1 MSGVG
6 IRAKAKSVPV
16 VGLCGSLGRGA
27 MDIFDFG
34 INSLMTTVNAPM
46 TLEYAINNAEQ
57 LYFEAAVRM
66 FRLIK
71 LGMQI

>member
-1 MSGVG
+1 M
-6 IRAKAKSVPV
+6 RFARK
-16 VGLCGSLGRGA
+16 GSDGY
-27 MDIFDFG
+27 FEFG